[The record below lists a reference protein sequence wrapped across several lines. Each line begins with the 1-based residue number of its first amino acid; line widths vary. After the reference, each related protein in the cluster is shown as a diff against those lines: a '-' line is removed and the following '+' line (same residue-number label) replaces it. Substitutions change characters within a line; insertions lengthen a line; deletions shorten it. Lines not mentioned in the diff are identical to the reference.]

1 MLSKYVWEN
10 IAQENYLCNVDPER
24 SDTLWQENDLYN
36 VVLICLY
43 QHWTRKLPVQCWSKA
58 QEQLCNF
65 VWANIAQGNHLCN
78 VCPWLTDNF
87 YEENNLYNVASTM
100 LRQYYIGILSVQCC
114 PNTSERILHK
124 KIICAV
130 LTQSAQ
136 TRFGRKMTYTMLSWS
151 ACTNIEH
158 ENCLCNVD
166 PKPKN
171 NFATLSGPTLHREIT
186 YVMFA
191 HG

>member
-1 MLSKYVWEN
+1 MLSKHVWDN
-10 IAQENYLCNVDPER
+10 IAQEYYLCNVDPER
-24 SDTLWQENDLYN
+24 SDMLWQENNLYN

-65 VWANIAQGNHLCN
+65 VWANIAQGNHLFN

-114 PNTSERILHK
+114 PNTSGRTLQK
-124 KIICAV
+124 KIICTMLA
-130 LTQSAQ
+130 QSAQ
-136 TRFGRKMTYTMLSWS
+136 QLFWRKITYTILFCSVW
-151 ACTNIEH
+151 AKIAQ
-158 ENCLCNVD
+158 
-166 PKPKN
+166 N
-171 NFATLSGPTLHREIT
+171 NNLYNAETATRGVL
-186 YVMFA
+186 
-191 HG
+191 

>member
-24 SDTLWQENDLYN
+24 SDTLWQENNLYN

-114 PNTSERILHK
+114 PNTCAQENYLYNVGTERTAIILKENNLHNF
-124 KIICAV
+124 V
-130 LTQSAQ
+130 LLCLGQD
-136 TRFGRKMTYTMLSWS
+136 
-151 ACTNIEH
+151 CT
-158 ENCLCNVD
+158 
-166 PKPKN
+166 KQ
-171 NFATLSGPTLHREIT
+171 
-186 YVMFA
+186 
-191 HG
+191 